1 MSAEQSTPT
10 APFSCSFSPNVPELL
25 MRLGCTLAI
34 TTYQAGKIVFISPQS
49 EEHLV
54 QLPRTFPKPMGIAL
68 SDDGNKM
75 ALACKDEITI
85 FKNSTSLAKTYPGK
99 PNTYDS
105 LFMPRATH
113 FVGPVDIHD
122 LMWGKDGLYAVNTLF
137 SVIAKIDHDFSFNP
151 FWKPSFISEVVPEDR
166 CHLNGMAMV
175 NGQPKYATAFNQGN
189 STQSWREVITTHGI
203 LMDVEKNVIILE
215 GLAMPHSP
223 RIFNNKLYLLLSATG
238 EFIEV
243 DTDKNSFSQICQ
255 FKGFVRGMAHYK
267 DYVFIAISKLRKN
280 SSTFAKLEIADQSKE
295 AKIMIVH
302 LPSGSIQG
310 EIKYHT
316 SVDEIYDIQ
325 VLPNK
330 MRPNIMSNL
339 KSDHKL
345 GVVLPEATYWAKPE
359 NKSQNE

>member
-1 MSAEQSTPT
+1 MPEEQSTPT
-10 APFSCSFSPNVPELL
+10 APFSCSFSPNIPELL
-25 MRLGCTLAI
+25 NRLNCTLAI
-34 TTYQAGKIVFISPQS
+34 STYQAGKIVFISPKDND
-49 EEHLV
+49 HLV

-68 SDDGNKM
+68 DDNGEKM

-85 FKNSTSLAKTYPGK
+85 FRNSPALANTYPGK
-99 PNTYDS
+99 PNTYDA
-105 LFMPRATH
+105 LYMPRATH
-113 FVGPVDIHD
+113 YVGPVDIHD
-122 LMWGKDGLYAVNTLF
+122 LMWGNDGLYAVNTLF

-151 FWKPSFISEVVPEDR
+151 YWKPPFITDIVPEDR

-175 NGQPKYATAFNQGN
+175 DGKPKYATAFNQGN
-189 STQSWREVITTHGI
+189 TIQSWREVVTTQGI
-203 LMDVEKNVIILE
+203 LMDIQKNEILIS

-223 RIFNNKLYLLLSATG
+223 RIFKGKLYLLLSATG
-238 EFIEV
+238 ELIVV
-243 DTDKNSFSQICQ
+243 DPENNSYDQVCQ
-255 FKGFVRGMAHYK
+255 FKGFVRGMSHYN

-280 SSTFAKLEIADQSKE
+280 SSTFAKLAIANESKE
-295 AKIMIVH
+295 ARIMVVH

-330 MRPNIMSNL
+330 KRPNIMSNL

-345 GVVLPEATYWAKPE
+345 GVVLPKATYWAKQD
-359 NKSQNE
+359 KKD